1 MLIIFL
7 EEAFSLRKV
16 LALQKMQVKGNK
28 KGWEPGSTLS
38 FVCNPISSYESVA
51 KC

>member
-7 EEAFSLRKV
+7 EEGFSLRN
-16 LALQKMQVKGNK
+16 LKMKIKGNK